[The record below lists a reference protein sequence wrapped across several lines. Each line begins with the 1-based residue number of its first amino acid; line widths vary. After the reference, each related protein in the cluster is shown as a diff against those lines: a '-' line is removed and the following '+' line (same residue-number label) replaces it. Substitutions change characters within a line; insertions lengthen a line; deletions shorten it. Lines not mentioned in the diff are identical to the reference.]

1 MPHVNF
7 VHLHNHT
14 QYSLLDGGCKVDDFL
29 DRAVELKFPAI
40 AITDH
45 GNMFGVIDFYKKA
58 MAKGIKP
65 IIGMEAYVA
74 YGSRFDKSTHGIKE
88 AAFHLVLLA
97 RNEQGYRNLI
107 KLSSAGFLE
116 GFYYKPRVDRDILKQ
131 YGDNLIALSACIKGE
146 VAHYIVNDDI
156 DRARQCVRD
165 YQDIF
170 GKENFYLELQDHG
183 LEEQKRV
190 NKVLFELSEEMGAP
204 LVVTNDIHY
213 IGEKDALAHEVLLCI
228 QTGTTVQDENR
239 MKFSSDEFY
248 MKSYDE
254 MKKLFPDN
262 PEVMEN
268 SVEIANRCNV
278 EFDFSVTHLPPFE
291 PPEGKTQEQ
300 YLREVCE
307 EGLKSKLGT
316 IPDNYLKQMEF
327 EIKVI
332 ESMGYTSYFLIVW
345 DFIKYAKDNKI
356 FVGPGRGSAAGSVV
370 SYGLN
375 ITEVDPIKFGLLF
388 ERFLNPDRVSMPD
401 IDIDFCYERR
411 NEVIEYVAQKY
422 GSENVAQIITFGT
435 MAARMTIRDVGR
447 ALGMAYQEVDFIAK
461 LIPAGPNVTIVKA
474 LKQEPRLGELMK
486 KEPKIKKLM
495 TIAQALEGLM
505 RHASTHAAGVVISD
519 RPLTDYVPLFKT
531 GDQVITQ
538 YSMKILEQ
546 IGLLKMD
553 FLGLKTLTVI
563 GNAVTII
570 KKTRGVDIDIA
581 TIPLDNPNTYELL
594 QKGETFGI
602 FQLES
607 SGMRDLIRKLKPDN
621 IEEIADLLALFRPG
635 PLGSGMVDDFIKRKH
650 SAGTIKYEHPLL
662 EPILKETHGVI
673 LYQEQVMRI
682 ARDLAG
688 FSLAQADN
696 MRRAMGKKIP
706 EVLEEQK
713 KEFIEGAISKGVSR
727 TVAEKVFNLIVYF
740 AGYGFNKSHSVAY
753 SFISYQTA
761 YLKANYPLEFMTA
774 ILTSERD
781 NTDKIVQY
789 IDESSRLGIKV
800 LPPSVN
806 ESFSA
811 FTAVEGSIRFGLSA
825 IKNVGT
831 TAIQS
836 IISSRKREGKF
847 VSIFHFIENVELRL
861 VNRKVIESLIKSG
874 ACDCF
879 EMKRSQMMAMID
891 KLLEY
896 GNDIQK
902 DRNAGQFSLFEGENE
917 EDRYAHLLRDIPDIE
932 EWPESQLLE
941 FEKETLGFYVS
952 SHPLVRHAKLINI
965 YTSANS
971 ANLDG
976 LRDQQ
981 EALLGGIITAIR
993 TINTKRGDL
1002 MAFVTLED
1010 LKGKVEIIFFPDIY
1024 QKDREHVQVGKILF
1038 VRGKVDA
1045 RSDMPKLLASEVITL
1060 DNVREKLTKVF
1071 SVTVSTTGLSQD
1083 VLTNLKKILKSHSGQ
1098 VPVKIN
1104 FIDAAGRKTQLSP
1117 SPDYFINADDHL
1129 FYEVEELLG
1138 ENAIKVLI

>member
-14 QYSLLDGGCKVDDFL
+14 QYSLLDGGCKLDAFL

-65 IIGMEAYVA
+65 IIGLETYVA
-74 YGSRFDKSTHGIKE
+74 SGSRFDKNTHGIRE

-97 RNEQGYRNLI
+97 RNENGYKNLI

-116 GFYYKPRVDRDILKQ
+116 GFYYKPRVDKDLLKE
-131 YGDNLIALSACIKGE
+131 YGSDVIALSACLKGE
-146 VAHYIVNDDI
+146 VSHYILSDQI
-156 DRARQCVRD
+156 DRARECIYE

-183 LEEQKRV
+183 LKEQKIA
-190 NKVLFELSEEMGAP
+190 NKSMFALSKETGAP

-213 IGEKDALAHEVLLCI
+213 IGETDALAHEVLLCI
-228 QTGTTVQDENR
+228 QTATTINDENR
-239 MKFSSDEFY
+239 MKFSSDQFY

-262 PEVMEN
+262 PEVLN
-268 SVEIANRCNV
+268 NTTEIANRCNV
-278 EFDFSVTHLPPFE
+278 EFDFSITHLPPFQ
-291 PPEGKTQEQ
+291 PPEGKTQDG
-300 YLREVCE
+300 YLEELCR
-307 EGLKSKLGT
+307 EGLKHKLGD
-316 IPDNYLKQMEF
+316 IPENYMKQIDF
-327 EIKVI
+327 ELDVI
-332 ESMGYTSYFLIVW
+332 EKMGYTSYFLIVW
-345 DFIKYAKDNKI
+345 DFIKYAKDNGI
-356 FVGPGRGSAAGSVV
+356 FVGPGRGSAAGSLV
-370 SYGLN
+370 SYALN
-375 ITEVDPIKFGLLF
+375 ITEIDPIKFGLLF
-388 ERFLNPDRVSMPD
+388 ERFLNPERVSMPD

-411 NEVIEYVAQKY
+411 NEVIEYVSSKY
-422 GSENVAQIITFGT
+422 GSENVSQIITFGT

-447 ALGMAYQEVDFIAK
+447 SLGMTYQEVDFIAK
-461 LIPAGPNVTIVKA
+461 LIPSGPNVTIAKA
-474 LKQEPRLGELMK
+474 LKQEPRLGDLIK
-486 KEPKIKKLM
+486 KEPKIKKLIE
-495 TIAQALEGLM
+495 IAQCLEGLM

-531 GDQVITQ
+531 GDQVTTQ

-546 IGLLKMD
+546 LGLLKMD
-553 FLGLKTLTVI
+553 FLGLKTLTII
-563 GNAVTII
+563 GNAIKII
-570 KKTRGVDIDIA
+570 KKTRNIEIDISK
-581 TIPLDNPNTYELL
+581 IRLDDSKTYELL
-594 QKGETFGI
+594 QKGETFGV

-662 EPILKETHGVI
+662 EPILKETYGVI
-673 LYQEQVMRI
+673 LYQEQVMKI
-682 ARDLAG
+682 ACDLAG

-713 KEFIEGAISKGVSR
+713 KGFIEGAVAKGVSKII
-727 TVAEKVFNLIVYF
+727 AEKIFNLIVYF

-761 YLKANYPLEFMTA
+761 YVKANFPLEFMTA
-774 ILTSERD
+774 VLSAEKD

-789 IDESSRLGIKV
+789 IDESNRLGIQV

-811 FTAVEGSIRFGLSA
+811 FTAVGDSIRFGLSA
-825 IKNVGT
+825 IKNVGS

-836 IISSRKREGKF
+836 IIHNRKRVGTF
-847 VSIFHFIENVELRL
+847 TSIFHFIENVELRL

-874 ACDCF
+874 AFDCF
-879 EMKRSQMMAMID
+879 NLKRSQMMAMIE

-896 GNDIQK
+896 GNDVQK
-902 DRNAGQFSLFEGENE
+902 DRSVGQFSLFGGDNE
-917 EDRYAHLLRDIPDIE
+917 EERYAHLLRDLPKID

-941 FEKETLGFYVS
+941 FEKETLGFYVT
-952 SHPLVRHAKLINI
+952 SHPLAQYAKILNI
-965 YTSANS
+965 YTSAHS
-971 ANLDG
+971 GNLDK
-976 LRDQQ
+976 LKDQQ
-981 EALLGGIITAIR
+981 DALLGGIIVAIR
-993 TINTKRGDL
+993 TINTKKGDL

-1010 LKGKVEIIFFPDIY
+1010 LQGKVEIVFFPEIY
-1024 QKDREHVQVGKILF
+1024 QKSRELLEAGNILF
-1038 VRGKVDA
+1038 IRGKVDA
-1045 RSDMPKLLASEVITL
+1045 RSDMPKLLASELIPIE
-1060 DNVREKLTKVF
+1060 DVREKLTKVF
-1071 SVTVSTTGLSQD
+1071 SVNVSTTGLSED
-1083 VLTNLKKILKSHSGQ
+1083 MLNDL
-1098 VPVKIN
+1098 
-1104 FIDAAGRKTQLSP
+1104 
-1117 SPDYFINADDHL
+1117 
-1129 FYEVEELLG
+1129 
-1138 ENAIKVLI
+1138 